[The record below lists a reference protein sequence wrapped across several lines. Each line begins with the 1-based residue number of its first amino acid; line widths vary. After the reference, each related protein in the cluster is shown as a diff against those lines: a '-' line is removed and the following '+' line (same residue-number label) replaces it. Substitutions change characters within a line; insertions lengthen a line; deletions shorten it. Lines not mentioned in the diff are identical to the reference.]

1 MFDDQ
6 KWIDAVTTLVVVP
19 LLALLIGVVGTV
31 LIGPVGI
38 VLALVYLVWR
48 FAREA

>member
-6 KWIDAVTTLVVVP
+6 NWVDVATTLVIP
-19 LLALLIGVVGTV
+19 LLALLIGVVGSV
-31 LIGPVGI
+31 LLGPVVGI
-38 VLALVYLVWR
+38 ALALVYLVWR